1 MHRQGTD
8 VMCAAFLIPWV
19 IRDRIKRLEVLLPIS
34 FLKIMNY
41 KKQKHK
47 IFQSLFVFFSLEV
60 KNKTIQEGIRWPVLI
75 NRSSQSIKIDVD
87 LSIDK

>member
-1 MHRQGTD
+1 MHSQGTD

-19 IRDRIKRLEVLLPIS
+19 IRDRIKRLEVLLPNS

-41 KKQKHK
+41 KKPKHK
-47 IFQSLFVFFSLEV
+47 IFQSLFFFSLGV
-60 KNKTIQEGIRWPVLI
+60 KNKTIQEGIRWRVLI